1 MVRLGLVTACRRAIS
16 PTSVSPLSLKATT
29 LGVRRLPSLFAITLG
44 SLPSITATTE
54 LVVPRSMPMIFSP
67 CLVAMMSL
75 PLAVCVSLGSVI
87 FDASPSPLG
96 RMQRACQR
104 PSLGPL

>member
-1 MVRLGLVTACRRAIS
+1 MS

-29 LGVRRLPSLFAITLG
+29 LGVRRFPSLFAITLG

-67 CLVAMMSL
+67 CLVAMIGVPFL
-75 PLAVCVSLGSVI
+75 VCDIGRAGVQSGDARAI
-87 FDASPSPLG
+87 FDRPTSSG
-96 RMQRACQR
+96 WEMQRPCHD
-104 PSLGPL
+104 